1 MNSNLPTPRV
11 AARIRPE
18 AVNLELTA
26 CDKDAAIHEV
36 AGLLAGWPAIPDLD
50 AFVQEI
56 FAREAHGSTAL
67 GHGVA
72 MPHARTDRCREMV
85 IAVGRRK
92 LGLDYQTPDGKPVQ
106 LLFLIGTPM
115 QEIAE
120 YLRMVGTLAR
130 MLTQET
136 VRRQLLEAANINDF
150 MAVIAAA
157 DQSFGRWRR

>member
-1 MNSNLPTPRV
+1 MNSNFPKTRV

-18 AVNLELTA
+18 AVKLDLTA

-56 FAREAHGSTAL
+56 FAREKNGSTAL

-85 IAVGRRK
+85 I
-92 LGLDYQTPDGKPVQ
+92 
-106 LLFLIGTPM
+106 

-130 MLTQET
+130 MLKQES
-136 VRRQLLEAANINDF
+136 VRRQLLEAANSNEF

-157 DQSFGRWRR
+157 DQSFGRWRG